1 MSIEEPQLSGSVI
14 AGLDP
19 AIHPFLKMDA
29 RIKSGHDGGE

>member
-1 MSIEEPQLSGSVI
+1 MTAV

-29 RIKSGHDGGE
+29 RIIPDHVRDTAHDGG